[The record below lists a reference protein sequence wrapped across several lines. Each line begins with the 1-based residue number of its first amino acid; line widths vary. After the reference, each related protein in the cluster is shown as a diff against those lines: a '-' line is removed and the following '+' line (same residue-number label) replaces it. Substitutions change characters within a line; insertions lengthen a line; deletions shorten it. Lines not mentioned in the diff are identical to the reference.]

1 MSKEHI
7 LSASRIKTYESC
19 SWKYWWL
26 RTKVSTKNDGNVEV
40 QHVLG
45 TIVLLNKRH
54 KKYIKKIIKSQT
66 IKSVP
71 SIERLLVNQLK
82 EGEQFTE
89 ENLQMC
95 DDMIVVGLTIDDF
108 LGGSINNRQTRGRVF

>member
-1 MSKEHI
+1 MALE
-7 LSASRIKTYESC
+7 
-19 SWKYWWL
+19 
-26 RTKVSTKNDGNVEV
+26 
-40 QHVLG
+40 
-45 TIVLLNKRH
+45 VLLNKRH

-71 SIERLLVNQLK
+71 SIERLVSKSIKK
-82 EGEQFTE
+82 EGEQFHTE

-108 LGGSINNRQTRGRVF
+108 LGGKGSTIDKPEEEFF